1 MMLTVHPA
9 AVNGDWGKRAQPLAR
24 PLLNGARQLFRP
36 TGKEIVM
43 RTLMV
48 LLTLAL
54 FTTALVGCRVEGEVG
69 EDAHTSVPS
78 PR

>member
-1 MMLTVHPA
+1 M
-9 AVNGDWGKRAQPLAR
+9 
-24 PLLNGARQLFRP
+24 ARQLFRP

-48 LLTLAL
+48 LLTLAM
-54 FTTALVGCRVEGEVG
+54 FTTAMVGCRAEGEIG
-69 EDAHTSVPS
+69 DEASTSIAA

>member
-1 MMLTVHPA
+1 
-9 AVNGDWGKRAQPLAR
+9 
-24 PLLNGARQLFRP
+24 
-36 TGKEIVM
+36 M